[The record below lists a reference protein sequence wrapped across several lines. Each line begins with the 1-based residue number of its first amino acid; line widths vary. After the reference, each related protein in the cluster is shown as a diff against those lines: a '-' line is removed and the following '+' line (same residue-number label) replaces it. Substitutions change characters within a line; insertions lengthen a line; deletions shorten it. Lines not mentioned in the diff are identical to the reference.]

1 MAVIS
6 SINQSVKKE
15 FNTISLAGIPILMI
29 LYSGAPDYRH
39 VFYLHL
45 ICVFFVGVYVVTTNY
60 LNKIYNMKMTVISYF
75 YHLIVLAPVLF
86 LPMPNDIDI
95 SSHIFLFFSIF
106 AIVFVFP
113 EWPYPCSRWY
123 FASLYMIIYVISY
136 IVYLKHETEKI
147 RKEQEDEYNR
157 YINKVKYDLN

>member
-1 MAVIS
+1 MIT
-6 SINQSVKKE
+6 SINQSIKKE
-15 FNTISLAGIPILMI
+15 LNTISLAGIPILMI

-60 LNKIYNMKMTVISYF
+60 LSKAYNMKMTIISYL
-75 YHLIVLAPVLF
+75 YHMIVLAPVLF
-86 LPMPNDIDI
+86 LSMPNDIDI
-95 SSHIFLFFSIF
+95 YSHIFLMFSIF

-123 FASLYMIIYVISY
+123 FASLYIIVYVISY
-136 IVYLKHETEKI
+136 VVYLKYETEK
-147 RKEQEDEYNR
+147 RQKEDEDEYNR
-157 YINKVKYDLN
+157 YIHKLKDDLN